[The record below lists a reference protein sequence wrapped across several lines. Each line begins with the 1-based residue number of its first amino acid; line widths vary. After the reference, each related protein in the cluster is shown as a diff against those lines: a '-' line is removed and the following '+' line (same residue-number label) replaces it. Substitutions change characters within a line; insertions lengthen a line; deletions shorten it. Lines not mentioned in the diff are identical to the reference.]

1 MVMLKLRKLLLLVVA
16 LALLTLHVPVMAQ
29 GGDRPEP
36 VEVTLEAA
44 DGLLLV
50 GDYYAAAPQEGEE
63 AAPAV
68 LLLHMLGSARIMWRP
83 LIPSLAEAGYAVLA
97 VDMRGHGDTRG
108 ARDWPL
114 AEQDV
119 QAWLDWLR
127 AQEGIDPAR
136 LNVVGASIGANL
148 ALRGMANDPALIT
161 AVALSPG
168 LDYYGVTTE
177 DALSVIGKRPVYLV
191 TGQGDRSSA
200 ESVRALAGQLTGEGL
215 VRFYDTFAHG
225 TALLPEQDTLAP
237 SIIHWL
243 EWHNR

>member
-1 MVMLKLRKLLLLVVA
+1 MRGMMLRKMALLVVA
-16 LALLTLHVPVMAQ
+16 LALLPGHGLALAQ
-29 GGDRPEP
+29 GGETPEP

-50 GDYYAAAPQEGEE
+50 GDYYAAAPQAGEE

-83 LIPSLAEAGYAVLA
+83 LVPALAEAGYAVLA
-97 VDMRGHGDTRG
+97 VDMRGHGETRG

-136 LNVVGASIGANL
+136 LNIVGASIGANL
-148 ALRGMANDPALIT
+148 ALRGMANDAEIVT

-168 LDYYGVTTE
+168 LDYQGVTTE
-177 DALSVIGKRPVYLV
+177 DALATIAKRPVYLV
-191 TGQGDRSSA
+191 VGQRDRSSA
-200 ESVRALAGQLTGEGL
+200 ESVRALAGQLAGAGMA
-215 VRFYDTFAHG
+215 RFFDSFEHG
-225 TALLPEQDTLAP
+225 TSLLLEQDTLAP
-237 SIIHWL
+237 SIVGWL

>member
-1 MVMLKLRKLLLLVVA
+1 MHTMKLRKMTMLVVA
-16 LALLTLHVPVMAQ
+16 LALLSLHVPVMAQ
-29 GGDRPEP
+29 GGDAPEP

-50 GDYYAAAPQEGEE
+50 GDYYAAAPQEGED

-68 LLLHMLGSARIMWRP
+68 LLLHMLNSSRIMWRL
-83 LIPSLAEAGYAVLA
+83 LIPPLTEAGYAVLA

-127 AQEGIDPAR
+127 AQDGVDPAR

-148 ALRGMANDPALIT
+148 ALRSMANDPALVT

-168 LDYYGVTTE
+168 LDYRGVTTE
-177 DALSVIGKRPVYLV
+177 DALATIGRRPVYLV
-191 TGQGDRSSA
+191 VGQGDRSSA
-200 ESVRALAGQLTGEGL
+200 DSVRALAGQLAGEGL
-215 VRFYDTFAHG
+215 VRFYDSFEHG
-225 TALLPEQDTLAP
+225 TSLLLEQDTLAP
-237 SIIHWL
+237 SIVHWL
-243 EWHNR
+243 EGYNR